1 MTEEIFKVKIERPN
15 LDRYSM
21 AFYNCDV
28 ECRCCGRPIRNRAT
42 TYVVVNCGVDEEGLD
57 CFKPI
62 PQEELANDPVE
73 WGSFVGAR
81 CAKLLPKE
89 YKVSYKKLLKNHSHT
104 WF

>member
-1 MTEEIFKVKIERPN
+1 MTEEIFKVKIEVPR
-15 LDRYSM
+15 LDRSSP
-21 AFYNCDV
+21 AFYECDV
-28 ECRCCGRPIRNRAT
+28 ECWCCGRPIRNRAT
-42 TYVVVNCGVDEEGLD
+42 TDVVVAAGVDGAGLD

>member
-1 MTEEIFKVKIERPN
+1 VTSSAGAAADPSGTGPPPTWSSTAEWTRKGWTASSPFPK
-15 LDRYSM
+15 
-21 AFYNCDV
+21 
-28 ECRCCGRPIRNRAT
+28 
-42 TYVVVNCGVDEEGLD
+42 
-57 CFKPI
+57 
-62 PQEELANDPVE
+62 EELANDPVE